1 MVLSPI
7 KAPVP
12 NILGLIFVTMR
23 ERFTFPFFMKPAL
36 VIFFLIHALTSAGQ
50 SDSTARGRTGNP
62 EGRTPLH
69 TNDSIAYHIV
79 LGEIDLPTLRVFNKK
94 KDQRKYDRLLAAVK
108 KTYPLAKAAAEKM
121 VQYAEVLET
130 GKRKDRKALVK
141 SFEQEIRE
149 EHMDRLKRM
158 SFLDGRILLRLLDRE
173 TRFTSFD
180 LVKEL
185 KGSFQAMFWQGIAG
199 LFDYDL
205 KTAFDPENNKED
217 LYIDEI
223 CRMIDAG
230 IL

>member
-1 MVLSPI
+1 
-7 KAPVP
+7 
-12 NILGLIFVTMR
+12 
-23 ERFTFPFFMKPAL
+23 MKPAL
-36 VIFFLIHALTSAGQ
+36 LFLSLFWAAIAFAQ
-50 SDSTARGRTGNP
+50 ADSTARGRTGNP
-62 EGRTPLH
+62 EGRIPMH

-79 LGEIDLPTLRVFNKK
+79 LGEIDLPTLRVFSKK
-94 KDQRKYDRLLAAVK
+94 RDQRKYDRLVAAVR

-130 GKRKDRKALVK
+130 GKQKDRKALVR
-141 SFEQEIRE
+141 SFEKEIRE
-149 EHMDRLKRM
+149 EHMERLKRM

-185 KGSFQAMFWQGIAG
+185 KGSFQAMFWQGVAG
-199 LFDYDL
+199 IFDYDL
-205 KTAFDPENNKED
+205 KTAFDPTNNQED
-217 LYIDEI
+217 QYIDEI

>member
-1 MVLSPI
+1 
-7 KAPVP
+7 
-12 NILGLIFVTMR
+12 
-23 ERFTFPFFMKPAL
+23 MKPAL
-36 VIFFLIHALTSAGQ
+36 LFLSLFWTAIAFAQ
-50 SDSTARGRTGNP
+50 VDSTARGRTGNP
-62 EGRTPLH
+62 EGRIPIH

-79 LGEIDLPTLRVFNKK
+79 LGEIDLPTLRVFSKK
-94 KDQRKYDRLLAAVK
+94 RDQRKYDRLVAAVR

-130 GKRKDRKALVK
+130 GKQKDRKALVR
-141 SFEQEIRE
+141 SFEKEIRE
-149 EHMDRLKRM
+149 EHMERLKRM

-185 KGSFQAMFWQGIAG
+185 KGSFQAMFWQGVAG
-199 LFDYDL
+199 IFDYDL
-205 KTAFDPENNKED
+205 KTAFDPTNNQED
-217 LYIDEI
+217 QYIDEI

>member
-1 MVLSPI
+1 
-7 KAPVP
+7 
-12 NILGLIFVTMR
+12 
-23 ERFTFPFFMKPAL
+23 MKPAL
-36 VIFFLIHALTSAGQ
+36 VILFTFLIGTTYSQ
-50 SDSTARGRTGNP
+50 SDSTAKGRTGNP
-62 EGRTPLH
+62 EGRVPLH

-79 LGEIDLPTLRVFNKK
+79 LGEIDLPTLRVFSKK
-94 KDQRKYDRLLAAVK
+94 RDQRKYDRLVAAVK
-108 KTYPLAKAAAEKM
+108 KTYPLAKSAAEKM
-121 VQYAEVLET
+121 VQYAEVLEN
-130 GKRKDRKALVK
+130 GKQKDRKALVR

-149 EHMDRLKRM
+149 EHMERLKRM

-185 KGSFQAMFWQGIAG
+185 KGSFQAMFWQGVAG
-199 LFDYDL
+199 IFNYDL
-205 KTAFDPENNKED
+205 KTAFDPENNSED

>member
-1 MVLSPI
+1 MKAALLFLSLCWVAI
-7 KAPVP
+7 A
-12 NILGLIFVTMR
+12 
-23 ERFTFPFFMKPAL
+23 FPQ
-36 VIFFLIHALTSAGQ
+36 T
-50 SDSTARGRTGNP
+50 DSTARGRTGNP
-62 EGRTPLH
+62 EGRIPMH

-79 LGEIDLPTLRVFNKK
+79 LGEIDLPTLRVFSKK
-94 KDQRKYDRLLAAVK
+94 RDQRKYDRLVAAVR

-130 GKRKDRKALVK
+130 GRQKDRKALVR
-141 SFEQEIRE
+141 SFEKEIRE
-149 EHMDRLKRM
+149 EHMERLKRM

-185 KGSFQAMFWQGIAG
+185 KGSFQAMFWQGVAG
-199 LFDYDL
+199 IFDYDL
-205 KTAFDPENNKED
+205 KTAFDPTNNQED
-217 LYIDEI
+217 QYIDEI

>member
-1 MVLSPI
+1 
-7 KAPVP
+7 
-12 NILGLIFVTMR
+12 
-23 ERFTFPFFMKPAL
+23 MKPAL
-36 VIFFLIHALTSAGQ
+36 LFLSLFWTASAFAQ
-50 SDSTARGRTGNP
+50 ADSTARGRTGNP
-62 EGRTPLH
+62 EGRIPIH

-79 LGEIDLPTLRVFNKK
+79 LGEIDLPTLRVFSKK
-94 KDQRKYDRLLAAVK
+94 RDQRKYDRLVAAVR

-130 GKRKDRKALVK
+130 GKQKDRKALVR
-141 SFEQEIRE
+141 SFEKEIRE
-149 EHMDRLKRM
+149 EHMERLKRM

-185 KGSFQAMFWQGIAG
+185 KGSFQAMFWQGVAG
-199 LFDYDL
+199 IFDYDL
-205 KTAFDPENNKED
+205 KTAFDPTNNQED
-217 LYIDEI
+217 QYIDEI